1 MKVNLVFV
9 IISLLLSIILQIV
22 MIVLLALQDP
32 FYLLPLAYWNF
43 WETPIWLAFIYSSL
57 YGAFIIWLLVSIKHL
72 YMSLKS
78 LTKKTERLFENQ
90 NYINKQNFFSIKIFI
105 SFLWKSYIIGIL
117 ILSVEVALFVSF
129 EIEFIFSWFLIG
141 IYSLV
146 YIIQTVKKLNIN
158 K

>member
-78 LTKKTERLFENQ
+78 LTKKPKDYLR
-90 NYINKQNFFSIKIFI
+90 IKTILTSKI
-105 SFLWKSYIIGIL
+105 SFQLKY
-117 ILSVEVALFVSF
+117 LSVFYGSLTLLV
-129 EIEFIFSWFLIG
+129 FL
-141 IYSLV
+141 YS
-146 YIIQTVKKLNIN
+146 Q
-158 K
+158 